1 MLVLTATND
10 LQGTVDG
17 DYAHTVEGELVT
29 PVAASCS
36 DARCGCDRGFPGLA
50 SARATTTAMVVD
62 LPHVTA
68 TDLRDAVHDSLVRGG
83 WLDLL
88 RQAAW
93 PVGGDPGDRAADVDP
108 EAELRDIVDE
118 HVDAIAAVCAAFPVG
133 TVVGRHGPEVVAR
146 SLPTAA

>member
-1 MLVLTATND
+1 MLVLTATNE
-10 LQGTVDG
+10 LQGSVDG

-29 PVAASCS
+29 PVVAACS
-36 DARCGCDRGFPGLA
+36 DVRCGCDRGFPGLA

-62 LPHVTA
+62 LPHVTGA
-68 TDLRDAVHDSLVRGG
+68 DLRDAVHESLVRGG

-88 RQAAW
+88 REAASADDA
-93 PVGGDPGDRAADVDP
+93 GDDGHGADP
-108 EAELRDIVDE
+108 EAELHDIVDE

-133 TVVGRHGPEVVAR
+133 TVVGRHGPQVVAR

>member
-1 MLVLTATND
+1 MLVLTATNE

-29 PVAASCS
+29 PVVASCS

-68 TDLRDAVHDSLVRGG
+68 ADLRDAVHESLVRGG

-88 RQAAW
+88 RQAASMHGQDT
-93 PVGGDPGDRAADVDP
+93 VGDDADTT
-108 EAELRDIVDE
+108 EAELREIVDE
-118 HVDAIAAVCAAFPVG
+118 HVDAITAVCAAFPVG
-133 TVVGRHGPEVVAR
+133 TVVGRHGREVVAR